1 VHPLGTS
8 HFHLQILNIQFVYIL
23 LIIMKHLN
31 QICRIVISVLDLW
44 PKTQWLMHNIYI
56 YSFLT
61 VTLFRLFSYWAT
73 NNIITGLDEE
83 NHINFNMQDLYKN
96 LNKKNDWLIFN
107 GFIGKKWDSDT
118 KKNATLSS
126 ARWLRMSKWSSTY

>member
-1 VHPLGTS
+1 
-8 HFHLQILNIQFVYIL
+8 
-23 LIIMKHLN
+23 
-31 QICRIVISVLDLW
+31 
-44 PKTQWLMHNIYI
+44 
-56 YSFLT
+56 
-61 VTLFRLFSYWAT
+61 
-73 NNIITGLDEE
+73 
-83 NHINFNMQDLYKN
+83 MQDLYKN